1 MQRWKLLLMH
11 LRHDMKTY
19 KIVIILILTGC
30 STTLVNDDNCQELAS
45 EFCTGLMLN
54 PLRESICEIRMT
66 TSCMNGKG
74 WGS

>member
-1 MQRWKLLLMH
+1 MH
-11 LRHDMKTY
+11 LRHDMKIY
-19 KIVIILILTGC
+19 KIAIILILTGC
-30 STTLVNDDNCQELAS
+30 STTLVNNNCQELAS

-74 WGS
+74 GGSDGRRRKGI

>member
-1 MQRWKLLLMH
+1 MSR
-11 LRHDMKTY
+11 
-19 KIVIILILTGC
+19 IVLAGLILLTGC

>member
-66 TSCMNGKG
+66 KSCMNGKG
-74 WGS
+74 WR

>member
-1 MQRWKLLLMH
+1 MNR
-11 LRHDMKTY
+11 
-19 KIVIILILTGC
+19 IVLVGLILLTGC

-66 TSCMNGKG
+66 TSCMSGKDG
-74 WGS
+74 IVDG